1 MKKTID
7 PKPIIKELAGRCLKA
22 KGLECSLLGEV
33 IDMLKA
39 APAARHGIC
48 QNCDFCNFNSSNGT
62 YKCRSMKGLYRTVE
76 PDEYCSY
83 FERS

>member
-7 PKPIIKELAGRCLKA
+7 PQPVIKELADRCLKA

-39 APAARHGIC
+39 APSMRHGIC
-48 QNCDFCNFNSSNGT
+48 MNCGFCSFN
-62 YKCRSMKGLYRTVE
+62 
-76 PDEYCSY
+76 
-83 FERS
+83 

>member
-7 PKPIIKELAGRCLKA
+7 PKPIIKELAARCLKA

-39 APAARHGIC
+39 APDTRPDIC
-48 QNCDFCNFNSSNGT
+48 LNCTYCHYNSSNLT
-62 YKCRSMKGLYRTVE
+62 YSCMSMNGMYRKVE